1 MNCDILN
8 HGDKMK
14 KLFLILSIIATYL
27 LIDISFEKEDMIIIY
42 SSLEQYRGD
51 ELQRQLNERFPDEN
65 ILVMY
70 LSTAKSAAKIH
81 TEQDKSDCDIIVG
94 LEGAY
99 MEKIKDHLAPVSNL
113 RVQNYIEGMKPSD
126 FDDRYV
132 IWERQAG
139 SIVMNDKLMQ
149 KHGLAPVATYED
161 LLDEQ
166 YRGFI
171 SMPDPNTSGTG
182 YLFYKN
188 LVNVMGEEKALAYFD
203 QLAKNIKMFTESGS
217 GPIKSLIQGESAI
230 GLCLT
235 FQAVEQK
242 NEGQPFTIITP
253 EYGSPYSL
261 TGAGLMKGREKDP
274 IILEVFDY
282 IINDFFLYDKMYF
295 SPEILIED
303 QQREIENY
311 PENIHYGD
319 MEGINDILEK
329 ERLLELWKY

>member
-1 MNCDILN
+1 
-8 HGDKMK
+8 MK
-14 KLFLILSIIATYL
+14 KLFLILCVITSIL
-27 LIDISFEKEDMIIIY
+27 LLDINFEKEDMIVIY

-51 ELQRQLNERFPDEN
+51 ELQKQLNERFPDDH

-70 LSTAKSAAKIH
+70 LSTAKSAAKIY
-81 TEQDKSDCDIIVG
+81 TEQSQSDCDIVVG

-99 MEKIKDHLAPVSNL
+99 MEKIKNHLADIKDVP
-113 RVQNYIEGMKPSD
+113 VQNYVDGMKPSD
-126 FDDRYV
+126 FDHRYV

-139 SIVMNDKLMQ
+139 SIVMNDQVLQ
-149 KHGLAPVATYED
+149 KYNLDPVETYED

-166 YRGFI
+166 YRGLI

-188 LVNVMGEEKALAYFD
+188 LVNEMGEEKALAYFD
-203 QLAKNIKMFTESGS
+203 QLAKNVKMFTESGS

-242 NEGQPFTIITP
+242 NNGQPFTIVTP

-261 TGAGLMKGREKDP
+261 TGAGILKGKDDDSK
-274 IILEVFDY
+274 IQEVFEF
-282 IINDFFLYDKMYF
+282 IVNDFFLYDKMYF
-295 SPEILIED
+295 SPEILIHD
-303 QQREIENY
+303 QKRKIQNY
-311 PENIHYGD
+311 PENIPYGN
-319 MEGINDILEK
+319 MEGINDMKEK
-329 ERLLELWKY
+329 ERLLEQWKY

>member
-1 MNCDILN
+1 
-8 HGDKMK
+8 MK
-14 KLFLILSIIATYL
+14 KLFLIICIITAYL
-27 LIDISFEKEDMIIIY
+27 LFDISFEKEDMIVIY

-51 ELQRQLNERFPDEN
+51 ELQKQLNEHFPDEN

-70 LSTAKSAAKIH
+70 ISTAKSAAKIA
-81 TEQDKSDCDIIVG
+81 TEQNQTDCDIVVG

-99 MEKIKDHLAPVSNL
+99 MEKIKDQLASVEDIP
-113 RVQNYIEGMKPSD
+113 VQNYVEGMKPSNYGH
-126 FDDRYV
+126 RYV

-139 SIVMNDKLMQ
+139 SIVVNKEVMKNYHLE
-149 KHGLAPVATYED
+149 PISSYED

-166 YRGFI
+166 YKGFI

-188 LVNVMGEEKALAYFD
+188 LVNEMGEEAALAYFE

-235 FQAVEQK
+235 FQAVEQL
-242 NEGQPFTIITP
+242 NEGQPFEIITP

-261 TGAGLMKGREKDP
+261 TGAGMISGREEDP
-274 IILEVFDY
+274 TIKKVFEY

-295 SPEILIED
+295 SPEVLIEN
-303 QQREIENY
+303 QTIKIENY
-311 PENIHYGD
+311 PSNIKYGN
-319 MEGINDILEK
+319 MEGINDIKEK
-329 ERLLELWKY
+329 ERLLKKWNY

>member
-1 MNCDILN
+1 MILC
-8 HGDKMK
+8 
-14 KLFLILSIIATYL
+14 IITAYL
-27 LIDISFEKEDMIIIY
+27 LFDISFEKENMIVIY

-51 ELQRQLNERFPDEN
+51 ELQKQLNNRFPDEN

-70 LSTAKSAAKIH
+70 LSTAKSAAKIA
-81 TEQDKSDCDIIVG
+81 TEQSQSDCDIVVG

-99 MEKIKDHLAPVSNL
+99 MEKIKEHLASVEKV
-113 RVQNYIEGMKPSD
+113 RVQDYVEGMKPSD
-126 FDDRYV
+126 FDHRYV

-139 SIVMNDKLMQ
+139 SIVMNDAVMEKYHLD
-149 KHGLAPVATYED
+149 PVTTYAD

-166 YRGFI
+166 YRGLI

-188 LVNVMGEEKALAYFD
+188 LVNEMGEEKALAYFD
-203 QLAKNIKMFTESGS
+203 QLAKNVKMFTESGS

-235 FQAVEQK
+235 FQAVEQR
-242 NEGQPFTIITP
+242 NEGQPFTIVTP

-261 TGAGLMKGREKDP
+261 TGAGVLKGREEDDM
-274 IILEVFDY
+274 ILEVFDY
-282 IINDFFLYDKMYF
+282 IVNDFFLYDKMHY
-295 SPEILIED
+295 SPEILIEN
-303 QQREIENY
+303 QERKMENY
-311 PENIHYGD
+311 PENIQYGN
-319 MEGINDILEK
+319 MEGINNIEEK

>member
-1 MNCDILN
+1 MILC
-8 HGDKMK
+8 
-14 KLFLILSIIATYL
+14 IITAYL
-27 LIDISFEKEDMIIIY
+27 LFDISFEKENMIVIY

-51 ELQRQLNERFPDEN
+51 ELQKQLNNRFPDEN

-70 LSTAKSAAKIH
+70 LSTAKSAAKIA
-81 TEQDKSDCDIIVG
+81 TEQSQSDCDIVVG

-99 MEKIKDHLAPVSNL
+99 MEKIKEHLASVDKV
-113 RVQNYIEGMKPSD
+113 RVQDYVEGMKPSD
-126 FDDRYV
+126 FDHRYV

-139 SIVMNDKLMQ
+139 SIVMNDAVMEKYHLD
-149 KHGLAPVATYED
+149 PVTTYAD

-166 YRGFI
+166 YRGLI

-188 LVNVMGEEKALAYFD
+188 LVNEMGEEKALAYFD
-203 QLAKNIKMFTESGS
+203 QLAKNVKMFTESGS

-235 FQAVEQK
+235 FQAVEQR
-242 NEGQPFTIITP
+242 NEGQPFTIVTP

-261 TGAGLMKGREKDP
+261 TGAGILKGRESDAV
-274 IILEVFDY
+274 ILEVFDY
-282 IINDFFLYDKMYF
+282 IVNDFFLYDKMHY
-295 SPEILIED
+295 SPEILIEN
-303 QQREIENY
+303 QERKMENY
-311 PENIHYGD
+311 PENIQYGN
-319 MEGINDILEK
+319 MEGINSIEEK

>member
-1 MNCDILN
+1 
-8 HGDKMK
+8 MK
-14 KLFLILSIIATYL
+14 KIFVILCAITAYL
-27 LIDISFEKEDMIIIY
+27 LFDISFETENMIIIY

-51 ELQRQLNERFPDEN
+51 ELQKQLNQRFPEEN

-70 LSTAKSAAKIH
+70 LSTAKSAAKIS
-81 TEQDKSDCDIIVG
+81 TEQTQSDCDIVVG

-99 MEKIKDHLAPVSNL
+99 MEKIKDHLASVENVK
-113 RVQNYIEGMKPSD
+113 VQDYVEGMKPSD
-126 FDDRYV
+126 FDNRYV
-132 IWERQAG
+132 AWERQAG
-139 SIVMNDKLMQ
+139 SIVMNHAIMEKYQLE
-149 KHGLAPVATYED
+149 PVRTYAD

-188 LVNVMGEEKALAYFD
+188 LVNEMGEEKALAYFD
-203 QLAKNIKMFTESGS
+203 ELAKNVKMFTESGS

-235 FQAVEQK
+235 FQAVEQR

-261 TGAGLMKGREKDP
+261 TGAGLLKGREEDEV
-274 IILEVFDY
+274 ILEVFDY
-282 IINDFFLYDKMYF
+282 IVNDFFQYDKMYF
-295 SPEILIED
+295 SPEILIEN
-303 QQREIENY
+303 QKCKMENY
-311 PENIHYGD
+311 PQNIKYGNMD
-319 MEGINDILEK
+319 GINDIEEK